1 MSSAQGEG
9 ATGAKTY
16 CWTFGN
22 AEFDEARWQL
32 RVAGQDVELERK
44 PLEVLQYLLRH
55 AGEAVTKEE
64 LISACWAGRFVVDAV
79 LTNAVGKL
87 RKALG
92 DDAQDVVTTLPK
104 VGYRLVVPVARRA
117 VEFIPAASQL
127 EVGSI
132 VPRRPNW
139 RLETPLARTEGNEV
153 WLARH
158 AKTRESRVFK
168 FSLAG
173 KGLHGLKREVT
184 IARLLRDALGE
195 RSDFVPVLDWDFEEA
210 PYFVESD
217 YGGVSLD
224 RWPTHG
230 AIKDVPI
237 ERRLALFVDAAEA
250 VAAAHGIGVLH
261 KDLKPANL
269 LVDGEGEQARLR
281 VADFGSSRL
290 FDSGRLDELGIT
302 HLGLTQ
308 TQALSVDS
316 GTPLYLAPEVVGGQ
330 SATIKSDVFALG
342 VTLYQL
348 LVGDFRRQ
356 LSPGWEN
363 DIDDALL
370 RQDIADAANGDPA
383 KRLESAVAFAERIRT
398 LDARRE
404 KRALEMAVQARI
416 AEGEKRLA
424 KVRARR
430 PWMIAAMVALAAGL
444 AISGSMWRKSEQQAR
459 LAAEQRDVAEK
470 QARRAETVVKFLSND
485 LMRAVNPG
493 GTAFEKEPTI
503 RDLLEQASAHVNE
516 RFPGDAA
523 ALGSLHAALGAS
535 WRSLGDR
542 ERSEVHLREAVRNYT
557 QTFGE
562 TAEQTLRAKYDLIR
576 TLAYLQKFA
585 EAEPMLAQ
593 TDQEA
598 GQALKADNVLAFDS
612 ALDHVIVN
620 VQQQNVE
627 QSMVAL
633 KRADHLQRI
642 LYPSDVQLAATLRI
656 NLSDM
661 LLREGKPDDA
671 EAMLRDTLADP
682 HFDAKYIGETYLSAL
697 RLNLARTLRN
707 KGRYDEALPLAEA
720 AAAATEKL
728 MGPNEYQTLVQ
739 LSTVANIHDRAGDCK
754 KGLEI
759 MRRVATGMAEN
770 FGRDKQATIVET
782 GNLAGMEFDCGDRD
796 KALGLIR
803 QAVAILRLQNGG
815 DQNVHSQVFR
825 YELADMLAQMR
836 RYDEAWQEL
845 DGLKPDLLTAG
856 DSTPGWQQR
865 LDAIRG
871 EILIA
876 RGEFEAGRRL
886 LAPALET
893 LVKLDTE
900 EVSEI
905 TRLRGLLT
913 RKEP

>member
-1 MSSAQGEG
+1 MSSTQGDG
-9 ATGAKTY
+9 AAGAKAY

-32 RVAGQDVELERK
+32 RVAGEEVELERK

-64 LISACWAGRFVVDAV
+64 LLSACWAGRFVVDAV

-92 DDAQDVVTTLPK
+92 DDAQDVVATLPK
-104 VGYRLVVPVARRA
+104 VGYRLAVPVARKV
-117 VEFIPAASQL
+117 VEFVPAASQL
-127 EVGSI
+127 EAGSI

-139 RLETPLARTEGNEV
+139 RLEAPLARTEGNEV

-158 AKTRESRVFK
+158 AKTRETRVFK

-210 PYFVESD
+210 PYFVESE

-224 RWPTHG
+224 RWPQQG
-230 AIKDVPI
+230 DIKEVPI
-237 ERRLALFVDAAEA
+237 QRRLALFADAAEA
-250 VAAAHGIGVLH
+250 VAAAHGVGVLH

-269 LVDGEGEQARLR
+269 LVEGGVDDAKLR

-308 TQALSVDS
+308 TQAVTADS

-330 SATIKSDVFALG
+330 SATTRSDVYALG

-348 LVGDFRRQ
+348 LVGDFRRP
-356 LSPGWEN
+356 LSPGWEA
-363 DIDDALL
+363 DIADPLL
-370 RQDIADAANGDPA
+370 REDIADAANGDPA
-383 KRLESAVAFAERIRT
+383 KRLDSAAVLAERIRT
-398 LDARRE
+398 MDARRE
-404 KRALEMAVQARI
+404 KHALELAVQARV

-430 PWMIAAMVALAAGL
+430 PWMIAAMVALVAGL
-444 AISGSMWRKSEQQAR
+444 AISGFMWRKSEQQAR
-459 LAAEQRDVAEK
+459 VAAEQRHLAEK

-485 LMRAVNPG
+485 LIRAVNPG
-493 GTAFEKEPTI
+493 GTAFEKQPTI
-503 RDLLEQASAHVNE
+503 RDMLEQASAHVNE
-516 RFPGDAA
+516 RFPGDTA

-542 ERSEVHLREAVRNYT
+542 ERSEQHLREAVRNYT
-557 QTFGE
+557 QAFGE
-562 TAEQTLRAKYDLIR
+562 RAEQTLRAKYDLIR

-593 TDQEA
+593 VDKDAGAALQTDS
-598 GQALKADNVLAFDS
+598 LLAFDS

-620 VQQQNVE
+620 VQQQKID
-627 QSMVAL
+627 SAMTAL
-633 KRADHLQRI
+633 KRADHLQRV

-656 NLSDM
+656 NLSDL

-671 EAMLRDTLADP
+671 EKMLRETLGDP
-682 HFDAKYIGETYLSAL
+682 NFASKYIGETYHSAL
-697 RLNLARTLRN
+697 RMNLARVLRN

-720 AAAATEKL
+720 AAATTEKM
-728 MGPNEYQTLVQ
+728 MGANEYQTLVQ
-739 LSTVANIHDRAGDCK
+739 LSTVANIQHRAGDCE
-754 KGLEI
+754 KGLVI
-759 MRRVATGMAEN
+759 MRRVVTGMTDHFGAE
-770 FGRDKQATIVET
+770 KQATIVET
-782 GNLAGMEFDCGDRD
+782 GNLAGMEFDCGDRE
-796 KALGLIR
+796 KALQLIR
-803 QAVAILRLQNGG
+803 RAVAILRTQNGG
-815 DQNVHSQVFR
+815 DENVHSQVFR
-825 YELADMLAQMR
+825 YELADMLVKMG
-836 RYDEAWQEL
+836 RYEEALGALQ
-845 DGLKPDLLTAG
+845 GLKAELLTAG
-856 DSTPGWQQR
+856 DTTPGWQHR
-865 LDAIRG
+865 LDAMRG

-876 RGEFEAGRRL
+876 RGEYDAGRKL
-886 LAPALET
+886 LGPALQALIEM
-893 LVKLDTE
+893 DTE
-900 EVSEI
+900 ESSEI
-905 TRLRGLLT
+905 TRLRGLLAV
-913 RKEP
+913 K